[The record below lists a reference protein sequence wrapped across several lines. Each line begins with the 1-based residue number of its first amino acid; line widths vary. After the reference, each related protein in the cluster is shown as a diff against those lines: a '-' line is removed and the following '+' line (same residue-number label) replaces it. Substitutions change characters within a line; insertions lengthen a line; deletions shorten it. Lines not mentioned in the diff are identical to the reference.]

1 MSPHP
6 DPLPPLPPVPPHLA
20 GRPCAHL
27 CTPDCTA
34 EPEET
39 GTGRPEDSC

>member
-1 MSPHP
+1 MSPTP
-6 DPLPPLPPVPPHLA
+6 DPFPPLPPAPPHPA

-39 GTGRPEDSC
+39 GTGWPEDGC